1 MPEYGEF
8 EPFFED
14 HRPVPVTP
22 FERTLGAFLDELWL
36 SYPVLASQV
45 GDHRFDHRWPD
56 LSGTGRLARIAMLR
70 RWRGQLGGI
79 GDVTLTPDEVVDR
92 QILLETIDGLLF
104 DEEVLRQDTWDPLWY
119 VELLGTGF
127 FSLLGREY
135 APWHHRGTAF
145 AVRLEHL
152 PEVVAAAKEN
162 LLGLPDRP
170 VSRLHAETALA
181 QFGGIGEL
189 IDEALR
195 LAEYHKFDEDAF
207 RVPLRMAAVIDG
219 ARTALDELERFLR
232 VDVMERARGDGR
244 LGVQLFAQKLG
255 HALGSAMTPAEV
267 LARAERMVEPVRDEM
282 FRLACGMW
290 PAWIPD
296 EPLPAGDDAVTR
308 DLVVRR
314 VLGAVAAEH
323 RRPGELLEHCRREVA
338 RIERFVRRNQ
348 MIGLAH
354 EPLEVTW
361 TPTFMRAYGGAFLDA
376 PGPLEK
382 GQHSLFW
389 ITPPADDWPPERTES
404 YLREDNDRMLRLLC
418 IHEAVP
424 GHYLQGAWANRCP
437 SLVRSV
443 FSSGT
448 FVEGWAVYIT
458 QWMMDVGYGRRDA
471 ALLLTHWKFY
481 LRTVINAI
489 LDVRVHTADLPEEEA
504 LHLMMRVGFQEEQEA
519 RAKWLRAR
527 LTAAQLLTYFVGS
540 EELWDLEV
548 DARRAA
554 AAGSGEVAVPAQ
566 RIVGGIGMSPG
577 FDERGHLE
585 AVISHG
591 APGVRWIRSLIL
603 DGAGGDPPAG
613 AVTGDGGGASGHGG
627 SPPGGPGA
635 SGSGS
640 QASAAASR

>member
-1 MPEYGEF
+1 MPEYAEF
-8 EPFFED
+8 EPYVED

-22 FERTLGAFLDELWL
+22 FERLLAAFLDDLWL
-36 SYPVLASQV
+36 AYPVMASQV

-70 RWRGQLGGI
+70 RRRTQFVEI
-79 GDVTLTPDEVVDR
+79 RDITLTADEVVDR
-92 QILLETIDGLLF
+92 EILLETIDGLLF

-119 VELLGTGF
+119 VELIGTGF
-127 FSLLGREY
+127 FALLGREY

-152 PEVVAAAKEN
+152 PEVVAASKEN

-181 QFGGIGEL
+181 QFGGIAEL

-207 RVPLRMAAVIDG
+207 RVPRRMAAVIDG
-219 ARTALDELERFLR
+219 ARASLDDLEHYIGA
-232 VDVMERARGDGR
+232 DVMRRAKGDGR
-244 LGVQLFAQKLG
+244 LGEPLFAQKLG
-255 HALGSAMTPAEV
+255 HALGSPMSPAEV
-267 LARAERMVEPVRDEM
+267 LARAERMVRPVRDEM
-282 FRLACGMW
+282 YRLARSLW
-290 PAWIPD
+290 PACIPD
-296 EPLPAGDDAVTR
+296 EPPPADDDVETR

-314 VLGAVAAEH
+314 VLDAVAAEH
-323 RRPGELLEHCRREVA
+323 RQPSELLEHCRREVA

-348 MIGLAH
+348 MIGLPH
-354 EPLEVTW
+354 EPLEITW
-361 TPTFMRAYGGAFLDA
+361 TPTFMRAYGGAFLDP

-382 GQHSLFW
+382 GQRSLFW
-389 ITPPADDWPPERTES
+389 ITPPADDWPPERIAS

-443 FSSGT
+443 FPSGT

-458 QWMMDVGYGRRDA
+458 QWMMDVGYGRRDP

-481 LRTVINAI
+481 LRAVINAI
-489 LDVRVHTADLPEEEA
+489 LDVRVHTAELAEDEA
-504 LHLMMRVGFQEEQEA
+504 LRLMMQVGFQEEQEA

-527 LTAAQLLTYFVGS
+527 LTATQLSTYFVGS

-548 DARRAA
+548 DVRRHAA
-554 AAGSGEVAVPAQ
+554 TAAGATQDAVPVQ
-566 RIVGGIGMSPG
+566 RIVGGMGTTPG
-577 FDERGHLE
+577 FDERRHLE

-591 APGVRWIRSLIL
+591 APGVRWIRRLVL
-603 DGAGGDPPAG
+603 DAPRGSGVDVAHATVGAVDHGGAPPAWPG
-613 AVTGDGGGASGHGG
+613 PAGTG
-627 SPPGGPGA
+627 SP
-635 SGSGS
+635 
-640 QASAAASR
+640 AAAAEPR